1 MHYNGSNS
9 FKVNNG
15 VGIYKFKLKN
25 SEINTS
31 QLWLSNISK
40 ECLVDN
46 MKKSVLYGYKYH
58 FSINYDS
65 SDVDDILDIHKFLI
79 KKHCMK

>member
-1 MHYNGSNS
+1 MHYNGNNS

-15 VGIYKFKLKN
+15 VGIYKFKVKN

-58 FSINYDS
+58 FSIIYDS